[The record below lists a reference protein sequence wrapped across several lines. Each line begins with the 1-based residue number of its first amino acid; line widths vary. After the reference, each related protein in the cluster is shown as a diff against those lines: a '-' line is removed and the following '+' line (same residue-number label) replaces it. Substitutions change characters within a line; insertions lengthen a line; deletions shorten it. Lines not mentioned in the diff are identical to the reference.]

1 MKPLIFA
8 VFLSLQADLSQGTTI
23 QSFQLSEDH
32 SHLSIHLS
40 DGAVLSA
47 PLTAAKQ
54 SGFSNVQ
61 VSPNR
66 HLIGWTVTF
75 SNCCTS
81 YPLPRAL
88 VIHNGSRVVRL
99 VSAENLSIFDWH
111 FAPDN
116 KSLVFIRE
124 PPHGSSPQLFRWI
137 RISDGKLLGK
147 FDCYPTDPDHPPKVH
162 LQPPDWTGAQDAD
175 CSH

>member
-8 VFLSLQADLSQGTTI
+8 VFLSLQAGLSQGTTI

-81 YPLPRAL
+81 YPIPLKLMILVNGTVRAFTGNGLPIWRWAFLASGTQFAFQQETVHGGLNVHYELHDVATGRRLAEYDPPVASDNRPLPRRN
-88 VIHNGSRVVRL
+88 VPKW
-99 VSAENLSIFDWH
+99 VSELD
-111 FAPDN
+111 
-116 KSLVFIRE
+116 
-124 PPHGSSPQLFRWI
+124 
-137 RISDGKLLGK
+137 DG
-147 FDCYPTDPDHPPKVH
+147 
-162 LQPPDWTGAQDAD
+162 Q
-175 CSH
+175 